1 MPFRFLGK
9 KLCLHFFLGHTMPA
23 KLCHCYLQ
31 KKKKHCKCVPFLRQL
46 YLSVSVSYFQ
56 RSSTKADLEKSFLF
70 AYNISPDQEPKGPE
84 TISIVRPRCAGN
96 GRNGFLGSVLNS
108 SGFTSKQVFS
118 LATKFDMNIHYIL
131 HYMIA

>member
-9 KLCLHFFLGHTMPA
+9 KLCLHFFFGTYDACKIMPLLPA
-23 KLCHCYLQ
+23 KE
-31 KKKKHCKCVPFLRQL
+31 KKHCKCVPFLRQL

-118 LATKFDMNIHYIL
+118 FTTKFDRNIHYIL
-131 HYMIA
+131 YYMIA